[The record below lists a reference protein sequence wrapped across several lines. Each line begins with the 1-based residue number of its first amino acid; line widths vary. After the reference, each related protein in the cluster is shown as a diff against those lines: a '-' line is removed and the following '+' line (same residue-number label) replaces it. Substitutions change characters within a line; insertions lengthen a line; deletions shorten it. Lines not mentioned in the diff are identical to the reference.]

1 LKKAASW
8 RPRREIVKTI
18 SALLIAIV
26 MTSTP
31 TFAAAAQRRGATHTA
46 EVWRSYANHLP
57 VGSTLAIRTT
67 SGERLTAVLFVV
79 DDTAVIVKA
88 KTRLPEAARRISFDD
103 IDDMSVRQ
111 NRVSIAKYVGIGA
124 AVGAGV
130 FLWFLSVATS
140 D

>member
-1 LKKAASW
+1 M
-8 RPRREIVKTI
+8 KTI

-26 MTSTP
+26 MASTP
-31 TFAAAAQRRGATHTA
+31 TLSAAAQRRGATHTA

-57 VGSTLAIRTT
+57 IGSTLAIRTT
-67 SGERLTAVLFVV
+67 AGERLTAVLYVV
-79 DDTAVIVKA
+79 EDTAVTVKP
-88 KTRLPEAARRISFDD
+88 KTRVPAAARRIAFDD
-103 IDDMSVRQ
+103 IDDMSLRQ

-130 FLWFLSVATS
+130 FLWFLSVALQ